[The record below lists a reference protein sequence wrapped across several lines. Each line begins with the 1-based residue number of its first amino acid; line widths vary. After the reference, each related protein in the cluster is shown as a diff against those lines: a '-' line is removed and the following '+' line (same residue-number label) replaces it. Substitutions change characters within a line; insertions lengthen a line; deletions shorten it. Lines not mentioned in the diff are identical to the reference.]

1 LVLRGGCIDMG
12 QGQDTVMAQIAAQTL
27 QVPYRDIVVVTGD
40 TASCPDSYMTTAS
53 RATLLQGRA
62 THMAVTRLRDVLLD
76 YACSEFDLN
85 RATARFEDGNITDPS
100 TNSEIALGELARRAG
115 QQNYRLSAE
124 AYYTAPE
131 SFYNL
136 EFDEERFA
144 QNPEQ
149 YRVHAAYCFCAQACI
164 VEVDS
169 TSGEVRVLR
178 AIAAQD
184 VGRAIHP
191 QNIRGQIEG
200 GVVMG
205 LGYGLTEEFILD
217 KGYVVTDTLRKFKVP
232 RVAQAPEIVPL
243 IVENPHSLGPY
254 GAKGM
259 AELSLASSAPA
270 IANAVYD
277 ALGVRI
283 RMLPITTEKIVA
295 ALRAR

>member
-1 LVLRGGCIDMG
+1 
-12 QGQDTVMAQIAAQTL
+12 MAQIGAQTL
-27 QVPYRDIVVVTGD
+27 RVPYREVVVVTGD
-40 TASCPDSYMTTAS
+40 TATCPDSYMTTAS

-62 THMAVTRLRDVLLD
+62 TQMAVTKLGELLLD
-76 YACSEFDLN
+76 YACSQFDLN
-85 RATARFEDGNITDPS
+85 RATSQLQDGRILDQS
-100 TNSEIALGELARRAG
+100 TNSDITLKELARKAG
-115 QQNYRLSAE
+115 EQSYRLSAE

-136 EFDEERFA
+136 EFDEKRFA
-144 QNPEQ
+144 EDPEQ
-149 YRVHAAYCFCAQACI
+149 YRVHAAYCFCAQACV
-164 VEVDS
+164 VEVDPA
-169 TSGEVRVLR
+169 SGEVQVLS

-205 LGYGLTEEFILD
+205 LGYGLTEEFVVD
-217 KGYVVTDTLRKFKVP
+217 RGYVVTDTLRKFKVP
-232 RVAQAPEIVPL
+232 RIAQAPEIVSL

-270 IANAVYD
+270 IANAIHD
-277 ALGVRI
+277 ALGVRV
-283 RMLPITTEKIVA
+283 RDLPITPERIHSAMQRRDNTDH
-295 ALRAR
+295 